1 VLMKRKMESSRTTL
15 FLDVGGVLLTNG
27 WDRSARKRAVENFG
41 LDPAEMEDRHNLVF
55 YRFEEGRL
63 SLDEY
68 LNWAVFYK
76 ERPFS
81 REAFKEFMFAQSQSY
96 PEMIELIR
104 SLKARHRLK
113 VAVVSNEGR
122 ELTIQRIQK
131 FRLAEFVDFF
141 VSSCFVH
148 YRKPDA
154 DIYRIALD
162 ITQVPP
168 AEVVYVEDRA
178 MFVEVAQ
185 RFGIRSIHH
194 VGYESTREALAAL
207 GLLLT
212 R

>member
-1 VLMKRKMESSRTTL
+1 MIAAPSITTL

-41 LDPAEMEDRHNLVF
+41 LDSAEMEDRHNLVF

-63 SLDEY
+63 SLEEY

-81 REAFKEFMFAQSQSY
+81 REAFKEFMFVQSQSY

-185 RFGIRSIHH
+185 SLGIRSIHH

-212 R
+212 Q